1 MSYTQMSHYARALE
15 STVLGDPA
23 ELAAERTSQ
32 ANYGAGLLQVYRE
45 PLSRVGYRAMGAPA
59 LGDPA
64 ELAAE
69 RTSQANYGAGLS
81 PVVAEEK
88 L

>member
-32 ANYGAGLLQVYRE
+32 ANYGAGL
-45 PLSRVGYRAMGAPA
+45 
-59 LGDPA
+59 
-64 ELAAE
+64 
-69 RTSQANYGAGLS
+69 S
-81 PVVAEEK
+81 PVVAEEE

>member
-1 MSYTQMSHYARALE
+1 MGTGSAVRGEARE
-15 STVLGDPA
+15 TSTGTSTVDDSAPP
-23 ELAAERTSQ
+23 ELAAARCH
-32 ANYGAGLLQVYRE
+32 V
-45 PLSRVGYRAMGAPA
+45 
-59 LGDPA
+59 GDPA

-81 PVVAEEK
+81 PVVAEEE

>member
-1 MSYTQMSHYARALE
+1 MMGPGRVRVGSGSGPGRVG
-15 STVLGDPA
+15 SGSGPGRVWVG
-23 ELAAERTSQ
+23 S
-32 ANYGAGLLQVYRE
+32 E
-45 PLSRVGYRAMGAPA
+45 PLSRVGYWAMGAPA

-81 PVVAEEK
+81 PVVAGEE

>member
-1 MSYTQMSHYARALE
+1 MS
-15 STVLGDPA
+15 DPA
-23 ELAAERTSQ
+23 D
-32 ANYGAGLLQVYRE
+32 LLGVETEQTE

-81 PVVAEEK
+81 PVVAEEE

>member
-1 MSYTQMSHYARALE
+1 MSCTQMSHYARALE
-15 STVLGDPA
+15 SMVSSGPA

-32 ANYGAGLLQVYRE
+32 ANHGAGLLQMYRE

-69 RTSQANYGAGLS
+69 RTSQANYGAGLL

>member
-1 MSYTQMSHYARALE
+1 ME
-15 STVLGDPA
+15 
-23 ELAAERTSQ
+23 E
-32 ANYGAGLLQVYRE
+32 
-45 PLSRVGYRAMGAPA
+45 APVEKEQRCHA

-69 RTSQANYGAGLS
+69 HTSQANYGAGLS
-81 PVVAEEK
+81 PVVAEEG

>member
-1 MSYTQMSHYARALE
+1 MSHYARALE
-15 STVLGDPA
+15 SIVLSDPA
-23 ELAAERTSQ
+23 D
-32 ANYGAGLLQVYRE
+32 LLGVETEQTEQTEQTE

-81 PVVAEEK
+81 QISRAP
-88 L
+88 